1 MDAHLEILLVLVG
14 QRVVNLL
21 DPPIGGNVVP
31 LRLGVEVH
39 DHVLAARDGLDDP
52 QEVQQ
57 RLVQVDL
64 GHI

>member
-21 DPPIGGNVVP
+21 DPPIGRNVVP